1 MYDNQGRLAESGP
14 PVYTVFTPTFNRRET
29 LPRVYDS
36 LLHQTY
42 KSFEWIIVDDGSTD
56 STGDL
61 IPAWLATAPFR
72 IRYYYQEN
80 KGTHVATNFAVTV
93 AEDEHFL
100 IFDSD
105 DRFTPDALDVLHREW
120 LSIPAE
126 KRREYKGTTCRCLN
140 PATEKIVGNPLPY
153 SPLDTDS
160 IELRFR
166 YRVRGE
172 MVGSTL
178 TEIMRRHPFPVF
190 DEEAKFCPESIVW
203 FDIAREFKERVLD
216 VGIRYYYRDRA
227 NALTGKSV
235 NRAGAN
241 YHLWRYYLNDCS
253 DYARYS
259 PDMFAKALVG
269 MSRDGFTVSK
279 PLPEMVNDLNS
290 VVMRT
295 LFVVF
300 LPAGYLLSRLKQIQL
315 SVRRRRAA

>member
-1 MYDNQGRLAESGP
+1 MYDNKGRLAESGP
-14 PVYTVFTPTFNRRET
+14 PTYTVFTPTFNRRET
-29 LPRVYDS
+29 LPHVFDS

-61 IPAWLATAPFR
+61 IPAWLKTAPFR

-80 KGTHVATNFAVTV
+80 RGAHVATNFAVTV
-93 AEDEHFL
+93 AKGEHFV

-105 DRFTPDALDVLHREW
+105 DRFTSNALDVLQREW
-120 LSIPAE
+120 VSIPAE
-126 KRREYKGTTCRCLN
+126 KRSEYKGITCRCID
-140 PATEKIVGNPLPY
+140 PVTEKMVGSPLPY
-153 SPLDTDS
+153 SPFDTNS

-166 YRVRGE
+166 HRIKGE

-190 DEEAKFCPESIVW
+190 DEQARFCPESIVW
-203 FDIAREFKERVLD
+203 FDIAREYKERIVD

-227 NALTGKSV
+227 NALTGMNV

-241 YHLWRYYLNDCS
+241 YHLWKYYLNDCS

-279 PLPEMVNDLNS
+279 RLPEMLNDLDS
-290 VVMRT
+290 VVMRA
-295 LFVVF
+295 LFVA
-300 LPAGYLLSRLKQIQL
+300 LWPAGYVLSRM
-315 SVRRRRAA
+315 RRAKPSVWRHGVA